1 VSVQLLE
8 DMDEVPVD
16 SSSSEDDKNE
26 DSEEKYGGDDRVPL
40 AAPDIVRNLSEE
52 ALQLDKQFKLVLGSL
67 LKTEPMKFS
76 VFISEPNAKGAY
88 GFGFKLETSMLGAD
102 QCLWE
107 CVRTVSDL
115 EKLTEKLQKDKHIRG
130 MGDSVPP
137 LREKTLKAKNFVVGS
152 TERALIV
159 QFVRQMFTNFTFL
172 GHSMV
177 LNTFDVPSLV
187 RTKIDTL
194 ARLHQTPLKS
204 SFLNKQGWNVKS
216 WKKRWVALY
225 PDFTLKYYENGKDG
239 IGTGFRGM
247 VDIQALSNIDFM
259 RNKEALRFSIILKS
273 DWQEKER
280 SRVYKFETP
289 DLELR
294 DTWIEALR
302 KLKDGELNTYIPEFN
317 LMDDSMEETTAN
329 LSGTMRASF
338 MKNRFRRAS
347 QIQLEKEKES
357 NIRLLTKLSEMR
369 EEQNNFEE
377 NQKKEQEEYERE
389 ERKIED
395 EWNDLKTSMAAANET
410 MQREK
415 MSLKNLEREIKE
427 SEKKCEAQLENAE
440 KLVHKERRRFNLRSP
455 KFNVNVTETAS
466 TKMRRRK
473 TVIENTAPSVHAGVL
488 GMLTGES
495 EPRDRDVW
503 YLTISGSP
511 FMEWADL
518 SDQLNP
524 PSATRMRVG
533 KVFTGKR
540 EFQGRAFVV
549 HSAKKDKKITFITS
563 KPSECQKWIRTI
575 KNGLGLLSDSEH
587 EYVDETETKVEVEV
601 EVDAPTVVDFSEEKE
616 HLNVVDDKNKPSL
629 NKVSKQIIDEKN
641 KQGVDEKNK
650 PSINEVS
657 NQVNDIVM
665 KTEAAELEAKGIVGE
680 TEV

>member
-1 VSVQLLE
+1 MSEQAVQPAVSAQLE

-16 SSSSEDDKNE
+16 SSSSEDDGNE
-26 DSEEKYGGDDRVPL
+26 DEKKYGGDDRVPL
-40 AAPDIVRNLSEE
+40 AAPDIVRELSAEAMFLDQQFNMVLEE
-52 ALQLDKQFKLVLGSL
+52 LQ
-67 LKTEPMKFS
+67 KTEPMKFS
-76 VFISEPNAKGAY
+76 VFISDPNAKGAY
-88 GFGFKLETSMLGAD
+88 GFGFRLDTTMLGAG

-107 CVRTVSDL
+107 CVRSMSDL
-115 EKLTEKLQKDKHIRG
+115 QKLAEKLQKDKHIRG
-130 MGDSVPP
+130 MGYSVPP
-137 LREKTLKAKNFVVGS
+137 LREKKSKGRNSYVLGFSQRT
-152 TERALIV
+152 LIV
-159 QFVRQMFTNFTFL
+159 QFVRQMFTNFIFL

-247 VDIQALSNIDFM
+247 VDIQAMYRIDHM
-259 RNKEALRFSIILKS
+259 KIEKAQRFSLILKS

-280 SRVYKFETP
+280 NRVYKFETP

-302 KLKDGELNTYIPEFN
+302 KLRDGQLNTYIPTFS
-317 LMDDSMEETTAN
+317 LMDDSMEETTVN
-329 LSGTMRASF
+329 LSGSMRASF
-338 MKNRFRRAS
+338 MKDRFRRAS

-369 EEQNNFEE
+369 EEQDNFEE

-389 ERKIED
+389 QRKIED
-395 EWNDLKTSMAAANET
+395 EWNDLKVSMAAAKKT
-410 MQREK
+410 LQRES
-415 MSLKNLEREIKE
+415 MSLKTIERTIKE
-427 SEKKCEAQLENAE
+427 GERKCEVELENAE
-440 KLVHKERRRFNLRSP
+440 KKVQKERRRFNLRSS
-455 KFNVNVTETAS
+455 KFNVNVTEETGS
-466 TKMRRRK
+466 SKMRRRR
-473 TVIENTAPSVHAGVL
+473 TVIENTAPSAHAGVL
-488 GMLTGES
+488 GMLTGDS

-503 YLTISGSP
+503 YLTISGLP
-511 FMEWADL
+511 FMEWADV

-524 PSATRMRVG
+524 PSATRMQIA
-533 KVFTGKR
+533 KVFNGKR

-549 HSAKKDKKITFITS
+549 HSARKDKKITFITS
-563 KPSECQKWIRTI
+563 KPTECQKWIRTI

-587 EYVDETETKVEVEV
+587 EYMDEAETKVEVDVGNSEYIV
-601 EVDAPTVVDFSEEKE
+601 EYAEQKE
-616 HLNVVDDKNKPSL
+616 HLNVEESKEQPSM
-629 NKVSKQIIDEKN
+629 NRVSQ
-641 KQGVDEKNK
+641 
-650 PSINEVS
+650 EVTG
-657 NQVNDIVM
+657 IVM
-665 KTEAAELEAKGIVGE
+665 RTVAAELEAKGIVGE